1 MRALLQRVAQAAVC
15 VDNDVLGRIGPGL
28 VVFVGIAKSDS
39 AAQIDYIVSKAVSL
53 RIFADTDG
61 RFDLSAMDVDAE
73 LLVVSQ
79 FTLYADT
86 RRGRRPS
93 FSDAAPPD
101 TAARLFESVLAKF
114 ADTGLRVQ
122 TGRFQAHMQVEIH
135 NDGPVTVMLDSDD
148 LKRPRRA

>member
-101 TAARLFESVLAKF
+101 TAAKLFESVLAKF